1 MQVTSKSFELK
12 SVIIGIIVTNLLLLL
27 STNSTVVIYGQVA
40 KSQQNDLVFN
50 LQGLT
55 TSPTTKDLQIN
66 GKIWKEICPS
76 NQCQIEEDH
85 YSSYVVT
92 PKPGDKYPQIYTTL
106 YFDVYDNVT
115 NKDLTPL
122 QKKIAERYEL
132 SFACYLH
139 SAKDI
144 IEQANNTIYKCSSYV
159 TYLEKYNREKTEPY
173 YWFDVEG
180 KYDNQSDSLNA
191 TGKFSYKTDLNA
203 TGKNQTGNTSM
214 KNIPSNDTMLT
225 SNVTNNLNSFN
236 NTIRE
241 QVPPQSINGSNVP
254 KI

>member
-1 MQVTSKSFELK
+1 
-12 SVIIGIIVTNLLLLL
+12 VTNLLLLL
-27 STNSTVVIYGQVA
+27 STNSIVVIYGQVA
-40 KSQQNDLVFN
+40 KNQQNDLVVN

-55 TSPTTKDLQIN
+55 TSPTTKDFQIN

-85 YSSYVVT
+85 YSSNVVP
-92 PKPGDKYPQIYTTL
+92 PKPGDKYPHIYTSL
-106 YFDVYDNVT
+106 FFYVHDNVT

-122 QKKIAERYEL
+122 QKKFAERYWL
-132 SFACYLH
+132 FFSCDVH

-144 IEQANNTIYKCSSYV
+144 IEQENNTTYKCSSSYAN
-159 TYLEKYNREKTEPY
+159 LAKSNSEKTDPR

-180 KYDNQSDSLNA
+180 KYDTQSDSLNL
-191 TGKFSYKTDLNA
+191 TGKFSNKTYHNA
-203 TGKNQTGNTSM
+203 TGINQTGNTSM
-214 KNIPSNDTMLT
+214 NIPSNDTMLN
-225 SNVTNNLNSFN
+225 SNVTNNSSSFN

-241 QVPPQSINGSNVP
+241 QVPPQSINGSNVS